1 MHKTEEPTKEHHQ
14 TNKSNEEQSQD
25 PILCDIMKAEL
36 LRYFKERL
44 LAYTSKEIQLQRQC
58 SESENNQ
65 SIMNDKSH

>member
-1 MHKTEEPTKEHHQ
+1 MHKTEEQTKEHHQ

-58 SESENNQ
+58 SAQ
-65 SIMNDKSH
+65 RTTRVL